1 MSLLFHASLIVA
13 SAPIALFIYSV
24 NQTSTY
30 AVAFMLELLIKAT
43 VCGSLAHAEKL
54 SLDKAFTFQAE
65 VIALSYSRRLFRL
78 WQ

>member
-1 MSLLFHASLIVA
+1 MSLLFYASLIFA
-13 SAPIALFIYSV
+13 SAPIALFIYTV
-24 NQTSTY
+24 HQTSTY

-43 VCGSLAHAEKL
+43 VCSSLAHAEKL